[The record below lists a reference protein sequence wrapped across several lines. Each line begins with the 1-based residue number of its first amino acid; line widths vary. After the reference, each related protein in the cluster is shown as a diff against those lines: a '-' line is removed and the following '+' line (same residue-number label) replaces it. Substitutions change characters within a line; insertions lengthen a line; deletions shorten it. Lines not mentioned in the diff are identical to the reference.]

1 MSKEAA
7 SRFVTSRL
15 VRFVVV
21 GVAAAG
27 MLFMLGWLLI
37 SAGLSPFAGSVIA
50 YVATFLCA
58 YAAQRG
64 WTFGGLHS
72 HAHAL
77 PRYFILQVGC
87 AVFSGLVAHVAAAGF
102 GLPPL
107 AISAVMTVAVSAVSY
122 IGSLCWVFPAG
133 KAI

>member
-1 MSKEAA
+1 MSKEDA

-37 SAGLSPFAGSVIA
+37 SAGLSPFAGSLIA

-77 PRYFILQVGC
+77 PRYFILQSGC
-87 AVFSGLVAHVAAAGF
+87 AVFSGLVSHAAVAGF
-102 GLPPL
+102 GLSPL
-107 AISAVMTVAVSAVSY
+107 AMSAVMTVAVSAVSY
-122 IGSLCWVFPAG
+122 IGSLWWVFPAG